1 MYEIKKYVKARVSH
15 NRWQHTLGVMET
27 ADKLAEYL
35 MPDRRE
41 ELVLAALLHDVA
53 KELTLDE
60 MFGLIAEQ
68 EIPVTADDL
77 STPAAMHSLAGAAMV
92 KRDFPELSERDLI
105 SAIANHTLGAPD
117 MSLFDKIIYISDYIE
132 PGRSADSCQ
141 SVRKFLLSHLK
152 NGDRDGNIRALNRSI
167 VMAIDNT
174 YGYLVSRNLTV
185 NRKMLDT
192 KKALLPFI

>member
-1 MYEIKKYVKARVSH
+1 MYEIKKYVEARISH
-15 NRWQHTLGVMET
+15 SRWQHTLGVMET
-27 ADKLAEYL
+27 ADILGTYL
-35 MPDRRE
+35 MPNRRE

-60 MFGLIAEQ
+60 MFCLIAEQ

-77 STPAAMHSLAGAAMV
+77 STPAALHSFAGAAMV
-92 KRDFPELSERDLI
+92 KRDFPDLAERDVI
-105 SAIANHTLGAPD
+105 SAIANHTLGAPN

-141 SVRKFLLSHLK
+141 RVRKFLLS
-152 NGDRDGNIRALNRSI
+152 NIKEGARESNVRALNRSI

-174 YGYLVSRNLTV
+174 YGYLVSRGLAV
-185 NRKMLDT
+185 NGKMLDT